1 MYCGLDESKALDVIE
16 NSVKIAQEASRA
28 VCR

>member
-1 MYCGLDESKALDVIE
+1 MHCGLDQSKALDVIE
-16 NSVKIAQEASRA
+16 NSVKIAQEASRE

>member
-1 MYCGLDESKALDVIE
+1 MHCGLDESKALDVIE

>member
-1 MYCGLDESKALDVIE
+1 MHCGLDESKALDVIK
-16 NSVKIAQEASRA
+16 NSVKIAQEASCE